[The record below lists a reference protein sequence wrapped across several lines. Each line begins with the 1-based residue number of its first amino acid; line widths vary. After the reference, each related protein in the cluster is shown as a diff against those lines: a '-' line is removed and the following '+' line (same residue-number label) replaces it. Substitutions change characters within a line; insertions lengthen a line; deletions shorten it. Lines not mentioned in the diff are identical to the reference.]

1 MTISGDNF
9 KTCFWANPRSLN
21 FNSTTRREPG
31 KHFLIFFSILRLPWL
46 IANIC
51 GTLTGTMSE
60 NVAWSTSNIL
70 SEKKSSLDVHFWRL
84 KPVPREIRPLDKL
97 VNPIQH
103 WLTKQL
109 TKHYLQRKKNVASFL
124 RDVIS
129 GKLSL
134 KKRLDDDLAFYLVLR
149 RKKHMYRKVA
159 NSSLSR
165 LVARFQ
171 IFRRLMKG
179 KFDSYVLWPLTK
191 KSQNWI
197 VDCSTARNFTVCRAL
212 IIQSFVKT

>member
-1 MTISGDNF
+1 M
-9 KTCFWANPRSLN
+9 
-21 FNSTTRREPG
+21 
-31 KHFLIFFSILRLPWL
+31 
-46 IANIC
+46 
-51 GTLTGTMSE
+51 GTMSE

-70 SEKKSSLDVHFWRL
+70 SEKKSSLDVHSWRL
-84 KPVPREIRPLDKL
+84 KPTLREIRPLDKL

-171 IFRRLMKG
+171 IFRSLMKG
-179 KFDSYVLWPLTK
+179 KFDAYVLWPLAQK
-191 KSQNWI
+191 FQNWI
-197 VDCSTARNFTVCRAL
+197 VDKSSARDFTVCAYYRVARL
-212 IIQSFVKT
+212 PIWSYLATLLWSNGNLVKISGRFPSKLNWRDSLNSGRLLYNLVRFWRLENLSI

>member
-1 MTISGDNF
+1 MF
-9 KTCFWANPRSLN
+9 KTCFWANYRSLN

-31 KHFLIFFSILRLPWL
+31 KYFLIFFFSTLRLPWL

-60 NVAWSTSNIL
+60 NVAWSASNIL
-70 SEKKSSLDVHFWRL
+70 SEKKSSLDVHSWRL
-84 KPVPREIRPLDKL
+84 KPTLREIRPLDKL

-109 TKHYLQRKKNVASFL
+109 TKHYLPRKKNVASFL

-134 KKRLDDDLAFYLVLR
+134 KKRLEDDLAFYLVLWQKMNMR
-149 RKKHMYRKVA
+149 L
-159 NSSLSR
+159 LSR
-165 LVARFQ
+165 CQ
-171 IFRRLMKG
+171 IA
-179 KFDSYVLWPLTK
+179 
-191 KSQNWI
+191 N
-197 VDCSTARNFTVCRAL
+197 L
-212 IIQSFVKT
+212 IWQLYYDH